1 MAIDLPN
8 LGQTALVRRQ
18 LQVVLALDCSGSMTG
33 DKIASLNYA
42 MRAAIP
48 EMRAAAADNP
58 ETDLVVRVLR
68 FASGAQWHV
77 PDPTLVDDLEWTDL
91 AAGGETHM
99 GEALCAIADILNPE
113 HMPGR
118 QLPPVIVL
126 VSDGQPS
133 DEFDIGMK
141 RLLAAPYGQR
151 SLRVAVAIGGDADI
165 EILERFIAHPDFK
178 PLRANNAQDLVN
190 RIKWATTV
198 PVKSVSQSTNAPDP
212 LTVLA
217 RDAERQKK
225 TASDVV
231 W

>member
-1 MAIDLPN
+1 
-8 LGQTALVRRQ
+8 
-18 LQVVLALDCSGSMTG
+18 
-33 DKIASLNYA
+33 
-42 MRAAIP
+42 
-48 EMRAAAADNP
+48 
-58 ETDLVVRVLR
+58 
-68 FASGAQWHV
+68 
-77 PDPTLVDDLEWTDL
+77 
-91 AAGGETHM
+91 
-99 GEALCAIADILNPE
+99 
-113 HMPGR
+113 
-118 QLPPVIVL
+118 VIVL

-151 SLRVAVAIGGDADI
+151 ALRVAVAIGGDADI

-212 LTVLA
+212 VTVLA